1 MIHMVILI
9 MVLVQM
15 FVYLALLNV
24 LLAQAILGH
33 ASVVIQPIIST
44 MAPVAVLVPQV
55 FFLTIRL
62 GNVLT
67 VISIVLM

>member
-24 LLAQAILGH
+24 LLAQAILGR
-33 ASVVIQPIIST
+33 ASVVIQPIISI

>member
-1 MIHMVILI
+1 MVILI

-15 FVYLALLNV
+15 FAYLALLNV
-24 LLAQAILGH
+24 LLAQAILGR
-33 ASVVIQPIIST
+33 ASVVIQLIISI
-44 MAPVAVLVPQV
+44 MAPVAVLAPQV
-55 FFLTIRL
+55 FFLMIRL

>member
-1 MIHMVILI
+1 MVILI

-15 FVYLALLNV
+15 FAYLALLNV
-24 LLAQAILGH
+24 LLAQAILGR
-33 ASVVIQPIIST
+33 ASVVIQPIISI

>member
-1 MIHMVILI
+1 MVILI

-15 FVYLALLNV
+15 FAYLALMNV
-24 LLAQAILGH
+24 LLAQAILGR
-33 ASVVIQPIIST
+33 ASVVIQPIISI

>member
-15 FVYLALLNV
+15 FAYLALMNV
-24 LLAQAILGH
+24 LLAQAILGR
-33 ASVVIQPIIST
+33 ASVVIQPIISI

>member
-1 MIHMVILI
+1 MVILI

-24 LLAQAILGH
+24 LLAQAILGR
-33 ASVVIQPIIST
+33 ASVVIQPIISI

>member
-1 MIHMVILI
+1 

-15 FVYLALLNV
+15 FAYLALMNV
-24 LLAQAILGH
+24 LLAQAILGR
-33 ASVVIQPIIST
+33 ASVVIQPIISI